1 MCHKDIKI
9 ISSIKEGS
17 LINCECGS
25 YTFKFNN
32 IIFEFTEN
40 ELKSFKKY
48 LMKINVDY
56 WEKQCIC
63 NISTCRKIPIIT
75 SQGNLLLIFNR
86 LEFEKIKKIIF
97 PNKKSN
103 FDLLN
108 HKDLQLTICEN

>member
-1 MCHKDIKI
+1 MCHKNIKI

-17 LINCECGS
+17 LIKCQCGS

-32 IIFEFTEN
+32 IIFEFTEY
-40 ELKSFKKY
+40 ELRSFKKY

-56 WEKQCIC
+56 WENQCIC

-103 FDLLN
+103 FDLLT
-108 HKDLQLTICEN
+108 HKDLQLSICEN